1 MRLNRSLDGTIWATR
16 RHYACSELVRS
27 SRLGLTWV
35 NVAWPMGCPRVKRAP
50 PTLSGGSGSAGWLDC
65 LALPAGVGF
74 EGGGAEGFEPGE
86 ELAEPAVVVDPGLV
100 VAVLV
105 DGEPAADGFPGD
117 LAGPLPVRA
126 VQPGR
131 VGVAAAVGAA
141 AAGAPLG
148 DRAGQDHAGGG
159 DGGELGGDLL
169 GFGLVAGG
177 DTHGL
182 RVA

>member
-1 MRLNRSLDGTIWATR
+1 VFRF
-16 RHYACSELVRS
+16 
-27 SRLGLTWV
+27 
-35 NVAWPMGCPRVKRAP
+35 
-50 PTLSGGSGSAGWLDC
+50 GWLPGPAGAGGW
-65 LALPAGVGF
+65 LAFPAGVGV

-86 ELAEPAVVVDPGLV
+86 QFVQAAVVADPGLV

-105 DGEPAADGFPGD
+105 GAEPAADRLGGD

-126 VQPGR
+126 VQAGR
-131 VGVAAAVGAA
+131 VGVAAAVRPA

-148 DRAGQDHAGGG
+148 DRAGQHHAGAG

-169 GFGLVAGG
+169 GLGLVAGG
-177 DTHGL
+177 DGHGL